1 MSNRKVPHRFD
12 FWFERFMAI
21 AATVN
26 LGFVLFNLSYIQWR
40 DLYLRS
46 FPSIVRLYDPVKGI
60 QPHRETDNYLAT
72 VQALEEQISQT
83 GFKSPQ
89 TEAKLEEV
97 RRLST
102 EIIDTN
108 PFAVANKSGTL
119 EKIKN
124 RMRDRVSEKSA
135 KKAFAKFWSQ
145 SYLLQKGWNQ
155 EIDFFNSKIQPLI
168 VTNYYRQI
176 GENGEPIDRFWLIDL
191 PFTLLFGIELLGRS
205 FFIKHRHP
213 EFSWL
218 EAILWRWYN
227 LLLIIPFWQWLRIIP
242 VLIRLD
248 KAGIIKLQ
256 FIRTQVHR
264 GIVFN
269 FAEELT
275 EIVVVRVIN
284 QVQVSIKRGE
294 LTRWLSQ
301 KEAFRQYIDINDVN
315 EVEALTTIFI
325 QTVIYQVFPK
335 IQPEIIAILQH
346 NIDIA
351 LKQSPVYRN
360 LQILPGVAQI
370 QTQLS
375 EQMATQ
381 IATNLYNGIVTV
393 AEDPTSAKLSSQL
406 MQRFTDIF
414 GGEMQKKHV
423 ISEIQTLVFDF
434 LEEIKLNYVQRL
446 SKEDFEQIIEQTRK
460 MKAQTTIQ
468 TTAIVPKVRE

>member
-1 MSNRKVPHRFD
+1 MSNREVPHRFD
-12 FWFERFMAI
+12 LWFERFMAI

-26 LGFVLFNLSYIQWR
+26 LGLVLFNLSYIQWR
-40 DLYLRS
+40 DLYLRIC
-46 FPSIVRLYDPVKGI
+46 PPIVRLYDPVKGI
-60 QPHRETDNYLAT
+60 QPHRETDNYLVT
-72 VQALEEQISQT
+72 VKALEEQVNQT

-108 PFAVANKSGTL
+108 PFAVANKTGTL

-124 RMRDRVSEKSA
+124 RMRDRVSEESA

-145 SYLLQKGWNQ
+145 SYLLQKGWKQ
-155 EIDFFNSKIQPLI
+155 EIDFFNSKIQPLV
-168 VTNYYRQI
+168 VTNYYRPI

-227 LLLIIPFWQWLRIIP
+227 LLLITPFWQWLRIIP

-256 FIRTQVHR
+256 SIRTQVHR

-301 KEAFRQYIDINDVN
+301 KETFRQYIDINDVN

-381 IATNLYNGIVTV
+381 IATNLYKGIVTV

-406 MQRFTDIF
+406 MQRFTDIL

-423 ISEIQTLVFDF
+423 ISEIQTLIFDF

-468 TTAIVPKVRE
+468 TTAIAPKVRK